1 MLTEF
6 FCAGPRWRVAFA
18 WVGLGVFVA
27 HAVFKAWLKWALNDW
42 YAEFYDALQDTV
54 TNATLAASPAHF
66 EQKRHEV
73 AALLLVFV
81 ALVAPAVVVHPVA
94 KWIGSLWRFN
104 WRMAL
109 MRAYLVHYDV
119 GQQPVEGA
127 AQRIHEDT
135 QRFEVGVYDCFATV
149 LDSVLTL
156 AIFVPVLMRVG
167 EAAHPPGVALPS
179 WLVLIAVGAAFGG
192 LAISVVVGTKLV
204 RLEVH
209 NQKVEA
215 ALRTKLVL
223 LEQTPAAI
231 VGVEGGEADDEPLYP
246 GEFTNVSRRPPR
258 PRAVSPAPFF
268 LGTARDLWRNYRRLF
283 ANFAAFNTWISLYD
297 QAMIIVPYMLVAPL
311 MFATDPAD
319 RITLGTLMQVTNAFD
334 KVFGAMAV
342 VTENWGAVN
351 AFRSTVVRL
360 REFEHHTYARKRY
373 DHRLLAEAHLVELT
387 PRAIVDG
394 ELAAVEVMTDT
405 GGACERTESG
415 RAA

>member
-27 HAVFKAWLKWALNDW
+27 HGVFKAWLKWALNNW

-81 ALVAPAVVVHPVA
+81 ALVTPAVVVHPAA

-109 MRAYLVHYDV
+109 VRAYLVHYDV

-135 QRFEVGVYDCFATV
+135 QRFEIGVYDCFATV

-156 AIFVPVLMRVG
+156 AIFVPVLLKVG
-167 EAAHPPGVALPS
+167 RAAHPPGIDFPS
-179 WLVLIAVGAAFGG
+179 WLVLIAVSAAFGG
-192 LAISVVVGTKLV
+192 LAVSVVVGTRLV

-209 NQKVEA
+209 NQRVEA

-231 VGVEGGEADDEPLYP
+231 VGGDGADANEEPLDAD
-246 GEFTNVSRRPPR
+246 EFSNVSRRPPR
-258 PRAVSPAPFF
+258 PRLVSPAPFF
-268 LGTARDLWRNYRRLF
+268 VDTGRELWRNYRRLF

-297 QAMIIVPYMLVAPL
+297 QAMVIVPYMLGAPL

-319 RITLGTLMQVTNAFD
+319 RITLGTLMQLTNAFD

-351 AFRSTVVRL
+351 SFRSTVVRL
-360 REFEHHTYARKRY
+360 REFEHETYARKRY
-373 DHRLLAEAHLVELT
+373 DHRLLAEEPMLELA
-387 PRAIVDG
+387 PRAIVHG
-394 ELAAVEVMTDT
+394 ELATIEMMTDT
-405 GGACERTESG
+405 SDTDHRTESG
-415 RAA
+415 TVT